1 MTSCITPSKTD
12 SEKILNEFSVGCG
25 STVFK
30 PFLHEFDRVNKE
42 YLDYIK
48 GIKDPILRHISL
60 YFVQYYIDGYY
71 YYRYS
76 QNSQKDGACD
86 YLKRWLQERKDLFTY
101 GEKCPTKMTL
111 WKDKVEPLWEKLEK
125 DYSIQNHGVNSWCNN
140 KYPLFLQTEY
150 PQGLTPFNCDERI
163 SQETSKANCPSP
175 PVQAPCSCPPCKTSV
190 FFPQTYQPP
199 QTDELQQID
208 QLQQTDRTKNLAVTS
223 GFTAVGTLVTL
234 FFLYRVINKQ

>member
-12 SEKILNEFSVGCG
+12 SKNNEFYVACG
-25 STVFK
+25 NTVFK
-30 PFLHEFDRVNKE
+30 RFLHEFDNVNDA

-150 PQGLTPFNCDERI
+150 PQGLTPFN
-163 SQETSKANCPSP
+163 
-175 PVQAPCSCPPCKTSV
+175 
-190 FFPQTYQPP
+190 
-199 QTDELQQID
+199 
-208 QLQQTDRTKNLAVTS
+208 
-223 GFTAVGTLVTL
+223 
-234 FFLYRVINKQ
+234 